1 MAKSNKKPNPF
12 DPESLRITKNM
23 DANAGVRKIMVHLP
37 VQKPNK
43 QSFFRLHKS
52 ADCQIQMAILE
63 LKDERETYAVLPD
76 VAYAIEGETRIVNL
90 RLGVTQQGTNFLWP
104 VPVPVTEGRD
114 NSWNMTAR
122 IAAEHAETSWVRM
135 TSNMGAGCY
144 DIKLAPE
151 GMPEPEWPT
160 ETFGEL
166 IQIGFDNGKSITSLD
181 HPVIKRLMGH

>member
-1 MAKSNKKPNPF
+1 MSESNKNPNPF

-43 QSFFRLHKS
+43 QSFFRLHES
-52 ADCQIQMAILE
+52 IDYQMLMAVLE
-63 LKDERETYAVLPD
+63 LKAEKEYYAVVPD
-76 VAYAIEGETRIVNL
+76 VAFALNGETKTVNL
-90 RLGVTQQGTNFLWP
+90 RLGVTQQGTYFLWP
-104 VPVPVTEGRD
+104 VTAPVTEGRD

-122 IAAEHAETSWVRM
+122 IAAEHAEKSWVRM
-135 TSNMGAGCY
+135 IPNMGAGCY